1 MMMTVGSGSDIMG
14 GDGLMEAS
22 VGGGS
27 PGLAEQIGHI
37 EELVT
42 RLVTRT
48 EEAAKSQ
55 QENII
60 NGNTEEGELS
70 LLREAVSDKERVM
83 TEMMTK
89 FSKNRQ
95 FLTNSWEQS
104 ESEVSIF

>member
-1 MMMTVGSGSDIMG
+1 MMMTVSSGSDIMG

-22 VGGGS
+22 VGGGV

-42 RLVTRT
+42 RT
-48 EEAAKSQ
+48 EEAARSQ

>member
-1 MMMTVGSGSDIMG
+1 MTVSSGSDIMG
-14 GDGLMEAS
+14 GEGLMEAS
-22 VGGGS
+22 VGGGG

-48 EEAAKSQ
+48 EAAARSQ

-60 NGNTEEGELS
+60 NGNSEEGELS

-95 FLTNSWEQS
+95 ILTNNWEQL